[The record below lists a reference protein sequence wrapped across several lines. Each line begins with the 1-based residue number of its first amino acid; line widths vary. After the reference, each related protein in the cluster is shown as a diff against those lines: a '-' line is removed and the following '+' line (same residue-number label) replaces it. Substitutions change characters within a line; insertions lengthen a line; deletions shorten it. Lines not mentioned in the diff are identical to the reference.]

1 MNENYRYRVGYR
13 RRQFLTYAAGGA
25 VALLAPWPVVAA
37 TKAARDQKAVTDV
50 TETNIRAVAFDS
62 YGTLF
67 DVESLAVLGEK
78 LYPGKGKELS
88 QLWRRKQIEYS
99 WLRTLLKR
107 YRDFEKVTEDGL
119 VFATNKLKLELTPDN
134 RQQLLDQYLR
144 LDAFPD
150 VVAGMQEF
158 RQLGVPLAI
167 VSNGTQK
174 MLQSAV
180 KNAGIESQL
189 DRLVSV
195 DTVKVFKT
203 DPRIYLAGARALN
216 MSPKNI
222 CFVSSHSWDVI
233 GAVSVGY
240 VGFWV
245 NRNDEPVE
253 ELGVA
258 VANQGK
264 TLIDAARFV
273 KRSRA

>member
-1 MNENYRYRVGYR
+1 MSMKYA
-13 RRQFLTYAAGGA
+13 RRQFLIHATCSTLATI
-25 VALLAPWPVVAA
+25 APWSAFAA
-37 TKAARDQKAVTDV
+37 TKAAREQKIV
-50 TETNIRAVAFDS
+50 TETSGTRIRAVAFDS

-67 DVESLAVLGEK
+67 DVESLAALGEK

-119 VFATNKLKLELTPDN
+119 VFATNKLQLELTADK
-134 RQQLLDQYLR
+134 RQQLLAQYLR

-150 VVAGMQEF
+150 VVAAMQEF
-158 RQLGVPLAI
+158 RQLGIPLAI
-167 VSNGTQK
+167 VSNGTPK

-180 KNAGIESQL
+180 KHAGIDGLL

-195 DTVKVFKT
+195 DTVKAFKT
-203 DPRIYLAGARALN
+203 DPRIYLAGAKALN
-216 MSPKNI
+216 VSPRHI

-233 GAVSVGY
+233 GAMSVGY

-253 ELGVA
+253 ELGVP

-264 TLIDAARFV
+264 TLSDAAQFV
-273 KRSRA
+273 KRSLG

>member
-1 MNENYRYRVGYR
+1 MRYR
-13 RRQFLTYAAGGA
+13 RRQFLTHAAGGA
-25 VALLAPWPVVAA
+25 LATVAPWPAFAA
-37 TKAARDQKAVTDV
+37 TKAAGDQKMV
-50 TETNIRAVAFDS
+50 TEATGTKIQAVAFDS

-119 VFATNKLKLELTPDN
+119 VFATNKLKLELTADK
-134 RQQLLDQYLR
+134 RQQLLAQYHR

-158 RQLGVPLAI
+158 RQLRIPLAI
-167 VSNGTQK
+167 VSNGTPK
-174 MLQSAV
+174 MLEAV
-180 KNAGIESQL
+180 VKHAGIAGQL

-195 DTVKVFKT
+195 DTVKAFKT
-203 DPRIYLAGARALN
+203 DPRIYLAGAKALN

-258 VANQGK
+258 VPNQGK
-264 TLIDAARFV
+264 TLNDAAQFV